1 MKSEAGRVQVS
12 LSADLGHLL
21 PAEPLL
27 VPHLHCRNGPSR
39 QRRRARRAEE
49 RAGKAENA
57 AVDRNDTGTG
67 EASEKGVN
75 QTNDLIE
82 EEVVDEVVIL
92 ENSISVEE
100 NDEVKVFR
108 CELCDFKSNWSN
120 GLSIH
125 MARKHS
131 NVEQLDGNNTFNEE
145 SDEVFKY
152 LALSEKRMAWVCIP
166 DFY

>member
-1 MKSEAGRVQVS
+1 M
-12 LSADLGHLL
+12 LS
-21 PAEPLL
+21 
-27 VPHLHCRNGPSR
+27 C
-39 QRRRARRAEE
+39 
-49 RAGKAENA
+49 NA

-100 NDEVKVFR
+100 NDEVKEFR
-108 CELCDFKSNWSN
+108 CELCDFKSNN
-120 GLSIH
+120 RLRIH

-131 NVEQLDGNNTFNEE
+131 KLEQLDGNNTFNEE
-145 SDEVFKY
+145 SDDEKY
-152 LALSEKRMAWVCIP
+152 SSIEHYLKNGWLGSAYQNFIDANDVIVP
-166 DFY
+166 